1 MSDLTSSSYGLGVGD
16 GGAALLRTAFQ
27 RIERSAVW
35 KVPSIESPESVPSRC
50 QTAVGVTRSKE
61 TPAPAAWRF
70 ESSVEFPWRP
80 A

>member
-1 MSDLTSSSYGLGVGD
+1 MDMLAYDLGVGD
-16 GGAALLRTAFQ
+16 EGAALLRAAVQ

-35 KVPSIESPESVPSRC
+35 KVPSIESPERVPSRC

-61 TPAPAAWRF
+61 TPTPAAWRF